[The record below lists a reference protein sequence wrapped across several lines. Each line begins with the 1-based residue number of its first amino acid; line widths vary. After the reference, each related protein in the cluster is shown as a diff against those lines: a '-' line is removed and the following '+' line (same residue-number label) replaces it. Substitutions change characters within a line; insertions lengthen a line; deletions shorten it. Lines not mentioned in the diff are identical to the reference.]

1 MDGEGFER
9 GLTGEGKVLKVGL
22 PGQGFHE
29 GKVQLGG
36 LSWSMNVPHSQGLGH
51 IGEWVRWPRLA
62 HWPSWSTECCE

>member
-1 MDGEGFER
+1 MDWECPER

-36 LSWSMNVPHSQGLGH
+36 PFL
-51 IGEWVRWPRLA
+51 EY
-62 HWPSWSTECCE
+62 ECAA